1 MYGFY
6 QSKKWRKL
14 LTIIKLE
21 RVNDKGQLICEY
33 CGKPIVR
40 AYDCIGH
47 HVIPL
52 TDENINDA
60 TVALNPDN
68 IQLVHHICHNHIHN
82 KLGFQERQVYL
93 VYGPP
98 FAGKRKFVDGAR
110 NDGDLIVDIDSIWQS
125 ISGCPRG
132 LKPGRL
138 RANVFGIRD
147 ALIDMVKYRRGKWL
161 NAYVIGGYPLSGE
174 RERIMKELQAREIY
188 VESNEDDCLIK
199 CGSADEK
206 KFVRDWFE
214 KFGKTSPPL

>member
-1 MYGFY
+1 MNGFY

-33 CGKPIVR
+33 CGKPIVK

-132 LKPGRL
+132 VKPGRL

-188 VESNEDDCLIK
+188 VESNEDECLIK
-199 CGSADEK
+199 CGSADER
-206 KFVRDWFE
+206 KFVLDWFE